1 MIFTPM
7 NGRIHPILRI
17 MPFFNSPGNT
27 HNDYTMAVLCLQ
39 LPPPADYGAGNPK
52 HNRINK

>member
-7 NGRIHPILRI
+7 NGRIHPFLRI
-17 MPFFNSPGNT
+17 MPFFNPPGNT